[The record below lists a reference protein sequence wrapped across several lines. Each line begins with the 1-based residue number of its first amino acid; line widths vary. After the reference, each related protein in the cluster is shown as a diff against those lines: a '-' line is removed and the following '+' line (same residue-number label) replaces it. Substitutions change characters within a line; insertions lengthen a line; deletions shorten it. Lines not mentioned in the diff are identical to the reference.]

1 MNLEKDERFMCVWLL
16 YSSSRWSGRK
26 EGKVWNKPALSLNSL
41 KRLRNNIRIK
51 VLFARSDVKFDSP
64 VPVEVN
70 NSADNFTIEKHLS
83 VVAKEKLGAMDLKCV
98 SRSEANPGLTISQP

>member
-1 MNLEKDERFMCVWLL
+1 MSN
-16 YSSSRWSGRK
+16 
-26 EGKVWNKPALSLNSL
+26 
-41 KRLRNNIRIK
+41 
-51 VLFARSDVKFDSP
+51 SP

-98 SRSEANPGLTISQP
+98 SRSEANPGLTISQPQNYLTIALVRACYEGYRRVQ